1 MSISTTPAFNLKVV
15 VNETGIAPDTLRAW
29 ERRYGL
35 PMPDRTPGGHRL
47 YSQRDIEII
56 KWLLS
61 KQEEGLSISRAVGL
75 WKELTTSGQ
84 DPISESLVEITPVIQ
99 TAAASGTNLESLR
112 AAWLEAC
119 MDFNESAADQLL
131 NQAFAMVPLETVCVE
146 LLQKGLFEIGEMW
159 YHSAATVQQEHFTSA
174 LAHRRL
180 DALIAA
186 APPPTRPQTVL
197 IGCTPGEQ
205 HTFTALL
212 LTLLLRRRGLK
223 VVYLGANVPV
233 QRFDQTVSTVRPQ
246 LVILSAQ
253 LLQTAKGLWETSKQL
268 EASRTQV
275 AYGGRIFNIAP
286 ELRQKI
292 PAHFLGASIQ
302 EALVSVETLLNSSI
316 PLESVEEIS
325 QRDASLHRSFLD
337 NRARIVDFA
346 LDEVLKTGLSS
357 QFAAIAVNQLGE
369 NLDSALSFGEIH
381 VLENEMDWIAGLLH
395 EHNHSLE
402 QLTVFLNAYAKAVD
416 SVMGN
421 EGQPISSW
429 IRSQAN

>member
-1 MSISTTPAFNLKVV
+1 
-15 VNETGIAPDTLRAW
+15 
-29 ERRYGL
+29 
-35 PMPDRTPGGHRL
+35 
-47 YSQRDIEII
+47 
-56 KWLLS
+56 
-61 KQEEGLSISRAVGL
+61 VGL

-84 DPISESLVEITPVIQ
+84 DPISESQVEIAPVIQ
-99 TAAASGTNLESLR
+99 AAAASGTNLESLR

-186 APPPTRPQTVL
+186 APSPTRPQTVL

-223 VVYLGANVPV
+223 VVYLGANVPL
-233 QRFDQTVSTVRPQ
+233 QRFDQTVGTVRPQ

-253 LLQTAKGLWETSKQL
+253 LLQTAKGLRETSQL
-268 EASRTQV
+268 LGASRTQV

-292 PAHFLGASIQ
+292 PAHFLGASIP
-302 EALVSVETLLNSSI
+302 EALVSVETLLNSNI
-316 PLESVEEIS
+316 PLENIEEID
-325 QRDASLHRSFLD
+325 QTDASLHKSFLD
-337 NRARIVDFA
+337 SRSRIVDFA
-346 LDEVLKTGLSS
+346 LDEALKTGLSS
-357 QFAAIAVNQLGE
+357 QFAAIAFHQLGE
-369 NLDSALSFGEIH
+369 NLDSALSFGEIQ
-381 VLENEMDWIAGLLH
+381 VLECEMDWIAGLLH
-395 EHNHSLE
+395 EYNHSLD
-402 QLTVFLNAYAKAVD
+402 QLKVFLNAYAKAVD
-416 SVMGN
+416 SVMGK
-421 EGQPISSW
+421 EGQAVSSW
-429 IRSQAN
+429 LLERAS